1 MMSEWLKGLVFI
13 ILLSE
18 ILQAV
23 FTDTDSNDNL
33 EQYTKLGLAIY
44 MMLFITSFFY
54 E

>member
-1 MMSEWLKGLVFI
+1 MMYEWLKGLVFI

-23 FTDTDSNDNL
+23 FTDTDSHDNL

-44 MMLFITSFFY
+44 MMLFISSFFY

>member
-1 MMSEWLKGLVFI
+1 MSEWLKGLVFI

>member
-1 MMSEWLKGLVFI
+1 MSEWLKGLVFI

-23 FTDTDSNDNL
+23 FQESNSK
-33 EQYTKLGLAIY
+33 EKMEEYTKLGIAMYIL
-44 MMLFITSFFY
+44 LFISSLFY

>member
-13 ILLSE
+13 ILLSA
-18 ILQAV
+18 IIQAV
-23 FTDTDSNDNL
+23 FTDTDSSDNL

-44 MMLFITSFFY
+44 MMLFISSFFY

>member
-23 FTDTDSNDNL
+23 FSDTDSSDNL

-44 MMLFITSFFY
+44 MMLFISSFFY

>member
-44 MMLFITSFFY
+44 MMLFFSSFFY